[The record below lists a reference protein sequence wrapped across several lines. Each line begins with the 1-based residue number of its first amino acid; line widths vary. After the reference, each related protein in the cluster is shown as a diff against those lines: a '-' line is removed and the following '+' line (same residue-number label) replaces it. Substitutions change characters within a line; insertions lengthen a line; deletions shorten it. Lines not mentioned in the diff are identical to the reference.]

1 MEPGAH
7 RNSSKKPTDFLA
19 CSRGGRS
26 AVGVTSFTVS
36 VLEVGSAMVAIFIK
50 WTGIQKG
57 GGKLDISRYQ
67 IGFESKNEGE
77 FFGREIALVKFYMQ
91 KKYDARG

>member
-7 RNSSKKPTDFLA
+7 RNNSKKPTDFLVF
-19 CSRGGRS
+19 SRGGGS
-26 AVGVTSFTVS
+26 TVGVTSFTVF
-36 VLEVGSAMVAIFIK
+36 VLEVGSAMAAIFIK

-57 GGKLDISRYQ
+57 GGELDISRYQ

-91 KKYDARG
+91 KKYGARG

>member
-1 MEPGAH
+1 MESGAH

-19 CSRGGRS
+19 CSMGGGCT
-26 AVGVTSFTVS
+26 VGVTSFTVS
-36 VLEVGSAMVAIFIK
+36 VLEVGSAMAAIFIK

-67 IGFESKNEGE
+67 IGFESKNKGG
-77 FFGREIALVKFYMQ
+77 FFGREIALVKSYMQ
-91 KKYDARG
+91 EKYDARG